1 MDLKF
6 AGAHHPIQLPSQ
18 PPFEDGPR
26 VGDEQK
32 KSHGIG
38 EDTRGYENYTGDENE
53 DAVYQLFCRDDSL
66 SNASHDLTQG
76 SQPFQAGEQGAQD
89 ACNHDKENR
98 VKRTQI
104 GTYLYQDVQLG
115 DGNDCEQQE

>member
-32 KSHGIG
+32 QSHGIG

-66 SNASHDLTQG
+66 RNASHDLTQG
-76 SQPFQAGEQGAQD
+76 SQPFQAGEQGLPGGRAGRPG
-89 ACNHDKENR
+89 C
-98 VKRTQI
+98 
-104 GTYLYQDVQLG
+104 L
-115 DGNDCEQQE
+115 